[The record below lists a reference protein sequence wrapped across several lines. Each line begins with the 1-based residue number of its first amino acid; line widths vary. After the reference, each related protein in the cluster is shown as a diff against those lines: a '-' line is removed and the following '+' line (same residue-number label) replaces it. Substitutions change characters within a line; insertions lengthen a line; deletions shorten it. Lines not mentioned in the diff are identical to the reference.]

1 MQSAAR
7 RQIKE
12 LKVNQMKIAIDICA
26 VTNGDMDFSE
36 FEQMGDVKY
45 FDSIPREELYK
56 LASDCDA
63 IIVNKLNID
72 EEFLSRCPKIRYVG
86 VFATGYNVI
95 DLNACR
101 AHGVTVCN
109 VPNYSTYSVAQHVF
123 ALLLNM
129 YGAITQCSDWV
140 ARGEWTKSKSF
151 TSLQWRTR
159 EVYGKTFGIYGYGNI
174 GKQTARIAEA
184 LGANVI
190 VCTRTKPQNCPY
202 PLVNKEELFSKSD
215 IISLHC
221 ALTPET
227 AKLIDRNAI
236 SLMKRDAVIINTAR
250 GGLVDESALADALN
264 TGAISGACLDTVD
277 EEPMLPENPLLNAKN
292 CIITPH
298 VGWIPQETRARL
310 VKLAAANLR
319 AFLDGAPQNVVS

>member
-1 MQSAAR
+1 
-7 RQIKE
+7 
-12 LKVNQMKIAIDICA
+12 MKIAIDICA
-26 VTNGDMDFSE
+26 VTNGDMDFTE
-36 FEQMGDVKY
+36 FEQLGEVKY
-45 FDSIPREELYK
+45 FDSIPREELFN

-63 IIVNKLNID
+63 IVVNKLVID
-72 EEFLSRCPKIRYVG
+72 EEFLSKCPKIRYVG
-86 VFATGYNVI
+86 VFATGYNLI
-95 DLNACR
+95 DLAACR

-129 YGAITQCSDWV
+129 YGAISQCSDWV
-140 ARGEWTKSKSF
+140 SRGEWIKSKSF

-174 GKQTARIAEA
+174 GRQTARIAEA

-190 VCTRTKPQNCPY
+190 ICTRTRPQNCPY
-202 PLVNKEELFSKSD
+202 PLVTKEQLFAESD

-227 AKLIDRNAI
+227 AKLIDAKAI
-236 SLMKRDAVIINTAR
+236 SLMKKDAVIVNTAR
-250 GGLVDESALADALN
+250 GGLIDEKALAEALN
-264 TGAISGACLDTVD
+264 SGAISGACLDTVA
-277 EEPMLPENPLLNAKN
+277 EEPMLPDNPLLNAKN

-298 VGWIPQETRARL
+298 VGWVPQETRARL
-310 VKLAAANLR
+310 VKLAAANLK
-319 AFLDGAPQNVVS
+319 AFLSGNPQNVVN